1 MLFLSADVRHFYLN
15 LKGKMKMKR
24 ILAVLLSACMVLSL
38 FATGALASADAQG
51 GYVVPAEAASSDPIS
66 FDPSQLMKI
75 DPNPDFHFHTAV
87 QSGGGSGEMGE
98 DSPIAWEY
106 YMAQYPVTN
115 AMYKEYLD
123 ATGAD
128 APQYWENGNYPEGK
142 ANHPV
147 LYVSYL
153 DAEAYCAWLSE
164 KYPAWTFRLPTEAEW
179 ENACYAPAIPD
190 HEDYTYPWGNETG
203 MTYDAE
209 TGEFTNKYE
218 LACNALLA
226 AKILDPNG
234 EYGPDYVLTYV
245 KDQLAGQTMTVGE
258 LLTMSADGQSVQ
270 TWANHSSGV
279 GFIFTDLYA
288 EFSEG
293 GGLTMPVDVG
303 YVNPYGLYGCAGNV
317 WCWTNSWVVATNGA
331 EAGQLV
337 RSVRGGSWYATTRS
351 CSVNT
356 RGEGRLETGAFHTI
370 GFRVAAT
377 PAGGYIPEETMPDN
391 VDQLIDAVT
400 GATVDSYALPGASG
414 ESSFTVPEGGLEQ
427 QPGKL
432 ATMTVDGV
440 ETEPVP
446 GQTYSGVVE
455 ITYTDAFDEAIS
467 SYTNRG
473 ADDYRAALYVTE
485 NGLDEDNSVLSA
497 IQDHDGAAV
506 WNDDGASN
514 LYIHSESD
522 GFSAVIVNNGSYTV
536 DNARFE
542 FLTDSDG
549 HLDTEWTSGGGS
561 REMSWRTDT
570 ISDFSG
576 LGAVVGAFNDSY
588 VTVEN
593 ADIETSGV
601 AKLTLYADKG
611 SDMVLTDSAIHADG
625 GVIYDGYISTAD
637 QNKMVAP
644 PWVLGITGNARATN
658 MEGENTSFTV
668 SNVDASA
675 KQWGV
680 LSTDAGKNMQMVVI
694 DSTLT
699 LTGAD
704 EDDNPFI
711 DNWGSGYGT
720 YLIGSN
726 GPAKE
731 YFYGVTFNVGTFASI
746 STGGAAVYASSDFT
760 EDKAAKYSDY
770 ITENLDPDS
779 TSRVVSENGA
789 LAVYAPDGSVN
800 GFADALV
807 GTFAG
812 AGRPTIVNS
821 DGFGI
826 MTHSNGGD
834 FVLTDGTQFNT
845 RNAAF
850 LLKGGDSTIL
860 VNDGSELN
868 AADGVLVQMIDNDD
882 TLVGV
887 QMGVEHYNGPTFNTV
902 YEEAEGWPG
911 IDYEVI
917 GTEGTSVTDVHFDHV
932 KLTGDLYN
940 ATGYYSST
948 PARRL
953 EVYLGEDTELTGAVS
968 ATSTVHVDEN
978 GEQICRFTQD
988 EYYYLGHMANKPY
1001 HNGCND
1007 VCVTLADNAVWNVT
1021 AEGILTELTIGEDAV
1036 FNGTLSVDGRE
1047 ISAEPGTYSG
1057 RIIVSPLAGN
1067 AAS

>member
-1 MLFLSADVRHFYLN
+1 MRRVLTA
-15 LKGKMKMKR
+15 
-24 ILAVLLSACMVLSL
+24 LLSICLILSL
-38 FATGALASADAQG
+38 GVTNAFASADAG
-51 GYVVPAEAASSDPIS
+51 GDYVVPADSAAVEPIVFS
-66 FDPSQLMKI
+66 PEQLVKI
-75 DPNPDFHFHTAV
+75 DPNPDFHFHTKV
-87 QSGGGSGEMGE
+87 QSGGGSSEMGE
-98 DSPIAWEY
+98 NSPITWEY

-123 ATGAD
+123 ATGAE
-128 APQYWENGNYPEGK
+128 APQYWENGVYPEGK

-147 LYVSYL
+147 LYVSFL
-153 DAEAYCAWLSE
+153 DATAYCEWLSE
-164 KYPAWTFRLPTEAEW
+164 KYPDWTFRLPTEAEW
-179 ENACYAPAIPD
+179 ENACYAPAVAG
-190 HEDYTYPWGNETG
+190 HEDYTYPWGTETG
-203 MTYDAE
+203 MTYNSE

-218 LACNALLA
+218 LSCNALLA

-245 KDQLAGQTMTVGE
+245 KDALEGQTVTAGE

-270 TWANHSSGV
+270 TWANHTTGV

-288 EFSEG
+288 EFAEN

-303 YVNPYGLYGCAGNV
+303 YVNVYGLYGCAGNA

-370 GFRVAAT
+370 GFRLAAT
-377 PAGGYIPEETMPDN
+377 PVGGYIPEETMPDN
-391 VDQLIDAVT
+391 AEQLIDA
-400 GATVDSYALPGASG
+400 ATSASVNPYELPGASA
-414 ESSFTVPEGGLEQ
+414 ENSFTVPEDGLEQ
-427 QPGKL
+427 KTGKL
-432 ATMTVDGV
+432 ATLTVDGV

-446 GQTYSGVVE
+446 GEIYKGDVE
-455 ITYTDAFDEAIS
+455 ITYTDAFDDAIA

-485 NGLDEDNSVLSA
+485 DGLDKDNSVLAA
-497 IQDHDGAAV
+497 IQDHGGAAAY
-506 WNDDGASN
+506 NDDGASN
-514 LYIHSESD
+514 LLIQSESD
-522 GFSAVIVNNGSYTV
+522 GFSAVIVNNGSYAI
-536 DNARFE
+536 DNAKFE

-549 HLDTEWTSGGGS
+549 HLDTEWTSAGGGS

-588 VTVEN
+588 VTVSN
-593 ADIETSGV
+593 ADIETAGV
-601 AKLTLYADKG
+601 AKLTMFVDNG
-611 SDMVLTDSAIHADG
+611 SDVVLTDSTIYADG

-668 SNVDASA
+668 ANVDASA

-699 LTGAD
+699 LTGAE

-711 DNWGSGYGT
+711 ENWGSGYGT
-720 YLIGSN
+720 YLIGSS

-731 YFYGVTFNVGTFASI
+731 FFFGTTFNVGTFASI
-746 STGGAAVYASSDFT
+746 STGGVAVYASSDFT
-760 EDKAAKYSDY
+760 EDKPEKYSDY
-770 ITENLDPDS
+770 ITENLDPAS
-779 TSRVVSENGA
+779 TSCVVSENGK
-789 LAVYAPDGSVN
+789 LSVFAPDSSVN
-800 GFADALV
+800 GSGSDLV

-812 AGRPTIVNS
+812 SGRPTVVNS

-834 FVLTDGTQFNT
+834 FILTDGTQFNT

-868 AADGVLVQMIDNDD
+868 TADGVLLQMIDNDD

-911 IDYEVI
+911 IDYDVI
-917 GTEGTSVTDVHFDHV
+917 GTAGTSVTDVHFDHV
-932 KLTGDLYN
+932 MLSGDLYN
-940 ATGYYSST
+940 ATGYYAST

-953 EVYLGEDTELTGAVS
+953 EVYLGTDAELTGAIS

-988 EYYYLGHMANKPY
+988 EYYYLGHVANKPY
-1001 HNGCND
+1001 FNGCNE
-1007 VCVTLADNAVWNVT
+1007 VAVILSDNAVWNVT
-1021 AEGILTELTIGEDAV
+1021 GEGILSELTIGDNATI
-1036 FNGTLSVDGRE
+1036 NGIVTVDGKE
-1047 ISAEPGTYSG
+1047 IALVPGVYTG
-1057 RIIVSPLAGN
+1057 QIHVSPAAG
-1067 AAS
+1067 ASD